1 MIVTLQDLLD
11 ELKKGILRDS
21 SSILSG
27 PEDSLWSDTSL
38 VRYIDEA
45 QMRLATIGLVLRDAS
60 TPAVTQVKLSAGKS
74 DYTLHPSLLA
84 IISAKYEGDDRDLV
98 RTGHTALSAYQ
109 PPSGALTFNPDT
121 ADLPP
126 GKPVAWAS
134 DEQLDMKSG
143 ASGIMHLRIYPEPSA
158 DYTGTVYLR
167 TIRKPLNPLTLD
179 NLEASPEVPEQY
191 HLGMLDWAA
200 YRALRNIDSDVGNV
214 SESKSFRE
222 PFDDMVTQARRD
234 TLRKLFAP
242 TSWGFGRS
250 GFTWGSW

>member
-1 MIVTLQDLLD
+1 VTLQELLD
-11 ELKKGILRDS
+11 ELKQGILRDS

-27 PEDSLWSDTSL
+27 PADSLWSDEAL

-74 DYTLHPSLLA
+74 GYTLHTSLLA
-84 IISAKYEGDDRDLV
+84 IISARYEGDARDLI
-98 RTGHTALSAYQ
+98 RTGHAALSAYT
-109 PPSGALTFNPDT
+109 PPSGALTFDPEM

-134 DEQLDMKSG
+134 DEQLDIKSG
-143 ASGIMHLRIYPEPSA
+143 LSGIMHLRVYPEPTA
-158 DYTGTVYLR
+158 EYTGTVYLR
-167 TIRKPLNPLTLD
+167 TIRKPLAPLSLD

-191 HLGMLDWAA
+191 HLSLLDWAA
-200 YRALRNIDSDVGNV
+200 YRALRNIDSDVGNI
-214 SESKSFRE
+214 SGAKNFRE
-222 PFDDMVTQARRD
+222 PFDELVRQARRD

-250 GFTWGSW
+250 GFVWDSW